1 MFDIIALVFNQ
12 ILYKEMSAVIK
23 KKNRKD
29 AQSIIKYL
37 DGVFDKCASL
47 LDKNLHSHM
56 TLHAWQVVVSNLC
69 SLKPQK
75 SAQQE
80 KFKRIVSVRT
90 CLIFFLTCAVG
101 AKAVF
106 RQSW

>member
-1 MFDIIALVFNQ
+1 
-12 ILYKEMSAVIK
+12 
-23 KKNRKD
+23 
-29 AQSIIKYL
+29 
-37 DGVFDKCASL
+37 
-47 LDKNLHSHM
+47 M
-56 TLHAWQVVVSNLC
+56 TLHAWQVVVSVTLLGFGSLFISSQNLC